1 MTIQQIDR
9 LYLAVRRLETARLA
23 ALGLGVGYIRQ
34 DTADAL
40 AELISDV
47 KNEIRAV
54 ADVAHVA

>member
-1 MTIQQIDR
+1 MTIQQLDQ
-9 LYLAVRRLETARLA
+9 LYLAVRRLEIARLA

-40 AELISDV
+40 AELIFDV

-54 ADVAHVA
+54 ADVTHVG

>member
-1 MTIQQIDR
+1 MTIEQIDR

-23 ALGLGVGYIRQ
+23 ALGLAVGYIRQ

-47 KNEIRAV
+47 QNEIRAV